1 MFFFLIGLCCFNLRF
16 CFFFRIFING
26 MWKNNCIE
34 KYIREKKVNRLNL
47 DGFCVYVF
55 SINYNSY
62 KINL

>member
-1 MFFFLIGLCCFNLRF
+1 
-16 CFFFRIFING
+16 

-34 KYIREKKVNRLNL
+34 KYIREKKVNLLNL